1 MSAPYSAPYGDS
13 PGRWSIAVTEDGRS
27 EASWTPTPDMANP
40 FGSVHGGIIATVIDE
55 LTGAAVISSIE
66 AGSAPTVS
74 MNVEYL
80 HAIPIGGTYTAVG
93 EVVRMGRAMAI
104 ADRAH
109 PERRRQGPRPRHLHL
124 SDSPSE
130 VGLRKAHT
138 IYLPF
143 PLVTGFPKPFLPSP

>member
-1 MSAPYSAPYGDS
+1 MSLPYSAPYGDS
-13 PGRWSIAVTEDGRS
+13 PGRWNIALMQDGKS

-40 FGSVHGGIIATVIDE
+40 FGSVHGGIIATLIDE

-74 MNVEYL
+74 LNVEFL

-93 EVVRMGRAMAI
+93 EIVRNWPGHG
-104 ADRAH
+104 DRRCAH
-109 PERRRQGPRPRHLHL
+109 PERRREGARPGHLHL

-130 VGLRKAHT
+130 VGPAEQPCQQKTSA
-138 IYLPF
+138 P
-143 PLVTGFPKPFLPSP
+143 G